1 MAFQP
6 GITEQ
11 LSAALKGTSLRS
23 KAIANNIANIHTPG
37 YKRQVVEFEKL
48 LASAIEANGSLR
60 KGEFH
65 PEITQP
71 ENTPLG
77 EFGND
82 VVMETEIGDLI
93 KNSTMHKV
101 YIKLLSKTYQQME
114 MAMSI
119 K

>member
-11 LSAALKGTSLRS
+11 LAAALKGTSLRS
-23 KAIANNIANIHTPG
+23 KAIANNIANVHTPG
-37 YKRQVVEFEKL
+37 YKRQTVEFEKL
-48 LASAIEANGSLR
+48 LASAIESNDSHKLG
-60 KGEFH
+60 KFQ

-71 ENTPLG
+71 GNTPIG
-77 EFGND
+77 EYGND
-82 VVMETEIGDLI
+82 VVMETEIGEMI

-101 YIKLLSKTYQQME
+101 YTKLLTKTYQQME
-114 MAMSI
+114 MAMGS